1 MIKGMAEFMT
11 SVCTLVARV
20 IPLPE
25 HVVCLHN
32 KDKDGMLSYL
42 FPLPIFVIFLS
53 GNKFIGTVLFL
64 LSSSVCSTGQE

>member
-32 KDKDGMLSYL
+32 KDKGRHTEL
-42 FPLPIFVIFLS
+42 FISFANFCDIS
-53 GNKFIGTVLFL
+53 
-64 LSSSVCSTGQE
+64 EWE